1 MSENKSTTNLA
12 ETLIVFTVV
21 LYNLIIL
28 AGTTFLIVHYDWSM
42 WCYLLAMC
50 FMGNVKTEKA
60 AEKNE

>member
-1 MSENKSTTNLA
+1 MSENKNNTNLA

-50 FMGNVKTEKA
+50 FMSNVKTGKA